1 METSLY
7 VMNNKKTK
15 YYYDK
20 KSLSYKKINPHN
32 TLFFSILKH
41 ILTSIVI
48 ASIMTFLV
56 FSFVDSPKE
65 KNLKREIN
73 NLKLQYTSIL
83 EKMTNTELVLDDIQK
98 RDDNI
103 YRMIFGV
110 EPIDQSIRKAGFGGV
125 NRYEQYQGYNYSE
138 LIIEAKKNVDKLSKQ
153 LFIQSKSFDEVVE
166 LAKNKAKMLSSIPA
180 IQPIANDDLTRMASG
195 FGRRIDPIYKTNKFH
210 YGMDFAAPIG
220 TPIYAT
226 GDGVIEKI
234 KRSRSKKDYGNY
246 ILINHGYDYQSFY
259 AHLDKVLVGKGKKV
273 KRGDLIGYVGNTG
286 KSTAPHLHYEV
297 RYKKQK
303 INPVNFY
310 HSDLTPEEY
319 KTMLIMSSQE
329 NQSFD

>member
-1 METSLY
+1 MINE
-7 VMNNKKTK
+7 KPK

-20 KSLSYKKINPHN
+20 KSLSYKQINPKDN
-32 TLFFSILKH
+32 LFFTVFKYIMGSTI
-41 ILTSIVI
+41 I
-48 ASIMTFLV
+48 ASITTILV

-65 KNLKREIN
+65 QKLKREIY
-73 NLKLQYTSIL
+73 NLELQYTSVL
-83 EKMTNTELVLDDIQK
+83 EKMSHVEIVLDDIQK

-103 YRMIFGV
+103 YRMIFGID
-110 EPIDQSIRKAGFGGV
+110 PIDESIRKAGFGGV
-125 NRYEQYQGYNYSE
+125 NRYEQYKGYSYSD
-138 LIIEAKKNVDKLSKQ
+138 LVVEARKNIDQLNKQ
-153 LFIQSKSFDEVVE
+153 LFIQSKSFDEVIN
-166 LAKNKAKMLSSIPA
+166 LAKDKATMLAGIPA
-180 IQPIANDDLTRMASG
+180 IQPISNEELTRMASG

-210 YGMDFAAPIG
+210 YGMDYAAPIG

-226 GDGVIEKI
+226 GNGTIEKVV
-234 KRSRSKKDYGNY
+234 KSKSKKDYGNY

-259 AHLDKVLVGKGKKV
+259 AHLDKVLVSKGRKV

-303 INPVNFY
+303 INPINFY

-319 KTMLIMSSQE
+319 EQMLFLSSQE

>member
-1 METSLY
+1 MIH
-7 VMNNKKTK
+7 NQPK

-20 KSLSYKKINPHN
+20 KTLSYKKIASKDV
-32 TLFFSILKH
+32 LFLSIFKYIMGSL
-41 ILTSIVI
+41 ILTSII
-48 ASIMTFLV
+48 TLV
-56 FSFVDSPKE
+56 VCTFVDSPKE
-65 KNLKREIN
+65 KKLKREIY
-73 NLKLQYTSIL
+73 NLELQYKSMIET
-83 EKMTNTELVLDDIQK
+83 MNHAELVLDDIQK
-98 RDDNI
+98 RDDNV
-103 YRMIFGV
+103 YRMIFGID
-110 EPIDQSIRKAGFGGV
+110 PIDESIRKAGFGGV
-125 NRYEQYQGYNYSE
+125 NRYEQYKGYNYSN
-138 LIIEAKKNVDKLSKQ
+138 LIIEARKNIDRLNKQ
-153 LFIQSKSFDEVVE
+153 LFIQSKSFDEVLE
-166 LAKNKAKMLSSIPA
+166 LAKNKAQMFASIPA
-180 IQPIANDDLTRMASG
+180 IQPISNDELTRMASG

-210 YGMDFAAPIG
+210 YGMDFSAPIG

-226 GDGVIEKI
+226 GNGFIEKT
-234 KRSRSKKDYGNY
+234 KKSRSKKDYGNY

-259 AHLDKVLVGKGKKV
+259 AHLDKVLVSKGQKV

-319 KTMLIMSSQE
+319 EQMLFMASQE